1 MLMNRTRL
9 IFNGISGI
17 VGTDKVCLVVLTDEA
32 ERRQI
37 TIVYDS
43 NSEYQLGLRVG
54 RVMSTDRLLPEV
66 LLKLI
71 DVATKEALEM
81 TIDEV
86 VDGQYNV
93 TLRNV
98 NTGDA
103 FPLRASDAV
112 LLSYIS
118 NIPLYIEDRLMD
130 RQSVVYQKDA
140 KGMSVPINAISDEM
154 LDKAMQKA
162 ITEENY
168 ELASQL
174 RDERKHR
181 KNDIENTEK

>member
-37 TIVYDS
+37 TIVCDS

-81 TIDEV
+81 TIDDV

-103 FPLRASDAV
+103 FR
-112 LLSYIS
+112 
-118 NIPLYIEDRLMD
+118 
-130 RQSVVYQKDA
+130 
-140 KGMSVPINAISDEM
+140 
-154 LDKAMQKA
+154 
-162 ITEENY
+162 
-168 ELASQL
+168 
-174 RDERKHR
+174 
-181 KNDIENTEK
+181 

>member
-1 MLMNRTRL
+1 MDGVRPPE
-9 IFNGISGI
+9 GILYFPLLELLPELL
-17 VGTDKVCLVVLTDEA
+17 LVPELE
-32 ERRQI
+32 
-37 TIVYDS
+37 
-43 NSEYQLGLRVG
+43 GLEELLLLE
-54 RVMSTDRLLPEV
+54 LLPEV

-71 DVATKEALEM
+71 DVATKEVLEM
-81 TIDEV
+81 TIDDV

-98 NTGDA
+98 NTRDS

-118 NIPLYIEDRLMD
+118 NIPLYIEDQLMD

-174 RDERKHR
+174 RDERKRR
-181 KNDIENTEK
+181 KNDIDNAEK

>member
-1 MLMNRTRL
+1 
-9 IFNGISGI
+9 
-17 VGTDKVCLVVLTDEA
+17 
-32 ERRQI
+32 
-37 TIVYDS
+37 
-43 NSEYQLGLRVG
+43 
-54 RVMSTDRLLPEV
+54 
-66 LLKLI
+66 
-71 DVATKEALEM
+71 M
-81 TIDEV
+81 TIDDV

-140 KGMSVPINAISDEM
+140 KGMSVPIM
-154 LDKAMQKA
+154 P
-162 ITEENY
+162 
-168 ELASQL
+168 
-174 RDERKHR
+174 
-181 KNDIENTEK
+181 